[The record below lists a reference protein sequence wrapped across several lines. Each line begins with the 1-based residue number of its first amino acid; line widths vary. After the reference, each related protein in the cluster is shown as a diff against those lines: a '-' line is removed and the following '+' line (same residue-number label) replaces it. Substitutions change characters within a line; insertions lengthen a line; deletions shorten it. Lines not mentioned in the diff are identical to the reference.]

1 VQAVLSTDAIKEVLI
16 MTDMILDA
24 NTLPEPLFKL
34 VHSEKVHVR
43 EADGVITM
51 SPIEE
56 SELAGIELI
65 ESLYGCLNDGKLT
78 VDKFLE
84 MTREG
89 EDINF

>member
-1 VQAVLSTDAIKEVLI
+1 

-24 NTLPEPLFKL
+24 NTLPESLFKL
-34 VHSEKVHVR
+34 VRSEKVHVR
-43 EADGVITM
+43 EADGVITL

-56 SELAGIELI
+56 SEMGIELI
-65 ESLYGCLNDGKLT
+65 ESLYGCLDDGKLT

-89 EDINF
+89 EEIDF